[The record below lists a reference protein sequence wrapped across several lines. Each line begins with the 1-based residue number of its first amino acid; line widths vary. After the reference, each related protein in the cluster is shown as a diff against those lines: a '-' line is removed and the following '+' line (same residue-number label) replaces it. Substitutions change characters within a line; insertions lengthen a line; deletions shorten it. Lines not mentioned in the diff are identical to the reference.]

1 MIPDFTEAEL
11 KRDARLTI
19 ELALTIAR
27 DTSKLEISAEI
38 SSRMEM
44 LIDHI
49 EIIAVQ
55 IEHNWTT

>member
-1 MIPDFTEAEL
+1 MKDFTEAEL

-38 SSRMEM
+38 SNRMEM

>member
-1 MIPDFTEAEL
+1 MKDFTADEL
-11 KRDARLTI
+11 KRDASLTI

-38 SSRMEM
+38 SNRMEM

-55 IEHNWTT
+55 IKHNWTT